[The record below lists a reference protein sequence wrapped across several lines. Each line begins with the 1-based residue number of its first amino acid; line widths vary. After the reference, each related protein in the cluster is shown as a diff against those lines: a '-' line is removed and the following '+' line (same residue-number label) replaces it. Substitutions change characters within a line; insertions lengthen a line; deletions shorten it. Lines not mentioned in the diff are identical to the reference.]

1 MSPKENRRTKY
12 IPRSAHAAKWLDAA
26 RKRIISKDLDFR
38 GYGNTAFKEMLN
50 YYEITPEVVQ
60 GIVAKSNLQWSLED
74 IDKLLHHVFIL
85 NGRPSNRQAR
95 SPNKMGIANKQGMLN
110 LLSELVNQIDEICA
124 IFDEKNASNP
134 NLKKYTAASAM
145 KVARR
150 NSPDEFATLLFAMP
164 GRSTID
170 WVDEIIKRKLSV
182 EEMLGVA
189 QQRKRVRK
197 RSKLEKRANRPKKS
211 LKKYSYL
218 NLIDELRDDKGKVV
232 IQTTLSN
239 TKFKPRMIYELAF
252 EQCEHFFEKSGITF
266 SKNNSNRNDTD
277 ARIKLK
283 IKNRVA
289 AQMTNIDAICF
300 DKFGIH
306 LDELPTH
313 DKQALARL
321 CLTNVPELEDYLRDN
336 AIAISPLGNQY
347 LN

>member
-1 MSPKENRRTKY
+1 MSPKEIKRAKY
-12 IPRSAHAAKWLDAA
+12 IPRSAHAAKWLDGA
-26 RKRIISKDLDFR
+26 RRRIISKDLDFR
-38 GYGNTAFKEMLN
+38 GYGNTAFKAMLD

-60 GIVAKSNLQWSLED
+60 EIVAESNLQWSLED
-74 IDKLLHHVFIL
+74 KDKLLHHVFIL

-95 SPNKMGIANKQGMLN
+95 SPNKMGIANKQGMIN
-110 LLSELVNQIDEICA
+110 LLGELVNQIEEICA
-124 IFDEKNASNP
+124 IFDEKNATNP
-134 NLKKYTAASAM
+134 NLKKYTVASAM

-150 NSPDEFATLLFAMP
+150 NSPDEFATLLYAIP
-164 GRSTID
+164 GRSTIH
-170 WVDEIIKRKLSV
+170 WVDEIVKRKLSV
-182 EEMLGVA
+182 DEMLGVA

-218 NLIDELRDDKGKVV
+218 DLIDEMRDDKGKVV
-232 IQTTLSN
+232 IQTTLQN

-252 EQCEHFFEKSGITF
+252 DQCEHFFKKSGVTF
-266 SKNNSNRNDTD
+266 SKNNANRNETD

-289 AQMTNIDAICF
+289 AQMTNIDTVCF

-306 LDELPTH
+306 LDEIPTH

-321 CLTNVPELEDYLRDN
+321 CLTNVPELEDYLREN
-336 AIAISPLGNQY
+336 VIAISPLAKQF